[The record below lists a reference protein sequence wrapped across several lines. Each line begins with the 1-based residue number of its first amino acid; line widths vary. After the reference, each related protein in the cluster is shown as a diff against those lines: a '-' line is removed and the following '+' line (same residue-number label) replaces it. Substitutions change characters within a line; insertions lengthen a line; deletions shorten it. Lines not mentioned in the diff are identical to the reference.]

1 VIKPEEAG
9 GVRDPG
15 TAPLLMDSL
24 MVGASYRLKTQRFK

>member
-9 GVRDPG
+9 GDPG

-24 MVGASYRLKTQRFK
+24 MVGASYGLKTQRFK